1 MLLSLA
7 TPPAAY
13 PVTVAEAKAHL
24 RIEHALDDTYIETL
38 VKAVTAE
45 LDGRQGL
52 LRRALITQTWDY
64 SLPWFPV
71 VRRICVPMPPL
82 QSVTS
87 VKYFDADN
95 VEQTF
100 ASDNYEIITQDEQGY
115 IALKQSASWPST
127 YEREA
132 AVTIRFV
139 AGYGAD
145 GSAVPANVRA
155 AMLLRIGELYANRG
169 DEAISGDMS
178 VTVKR
183 LLNPSRRVLLA

>member
-38 VKAVTAE
+38 IKAVTAE

-100 ASDNYEIITQDEQGY
+100 SSDNYEIIAQDEQGY

-169 DEAISGDMS
+169 DEAVSGDMS

>member
-38 VKAVTAE
+38 IKAVTAE

-87 VKYFDADN
+87 VKYFDANN

-100 ASDNYEIITQDEQGY
+100 SSDNYEIIAQDEQGY
-115 IALKQSASWPST
+115 IALKQSASWPGT

-169 DEAISGDMS
+169 DEATSGDMS

>member
-1 MLLSLA
+1 MLLSLV
-7 TPPAAY
+7 TPPANL

-24 RIEHALDDTYIETL
+24 RIEHTEDDTYLETL
-38 VKAVTAE
+38 IKAVTAE
-45 LDGRQGL
+45 LDGRQGF

-82 QSVTS
+82 LSITS
-87 VKYFDADN
+87 IKYFDADN

-100 ASDNYEIITQDEQGY
+100 SSDNYETVTQDEQGY
-115 IALKQSASWPST
+115 VALKQSASWPGT

-132 AVTIRFV
+132 ALTIRFV
-139 AGYGAD
+139 AGYGAAATD
-145 GSAVPANVRA
+145 IPDNIRA
-155 AMLLRIGELYANRG
+155 AVLLRIGELYANRG
-169 DEAISGDMS
+169 DEAINGDMS

-183 LLNPSRRVLLA
+183 LLNPSRRVILA

>member
-82 QSVTS
+82 QSITS

-100 ASDNYEIITQDEQGY
+100 SSDNYEIVTQDEQGY
-115 IALKQSASWPST
+115 IALKQDASWPGT

-139 AGYGAD
+139 AGYGVD

-169 DEAISGDMS
+169 DEAVSGDMS